1 MKRRGREF
9 WTWLVDELERSAEPC
24 AAFARQ
30 WGVHPA
36 TLRSWRNRLRPQS
49 TEAAPRMVAVHV
61 VPADIASAAPLS
73 PAEVGLEVV
82 LPGGLHLRFGPA
94 VAPAYVLE
102 ILGGLGALP
111 C

>member
-9 WTWLVDELERSAEPC
+9 WTWLVDELERSGEPC
-24 AAFARQ
+24 AVFARQ

-36 TLRSWRNRLRPQS
+36 TLRTWRTRLRPPS
-49 TEAAPRMVAVHV
+49 AEAVPRLVPVHV
-61 VPADIASAAPLS
+61 VPSDPPAATPPS
-73 PAEVGLEVV
+73 PGEAGLEVM

-94 VAPAYVLE
+94 LAASYVVQVLQ
-102 ILGGLGALP
+102 GLGALP